1 MLHSLQEIILRSRGK
16 VLIMMS
22 VSIRV
27 DKIIIGLMFWNFVGM
42 LFNVYLGYLELAI
55 ENNAM

>member
-27 DKIIIGLMFWNFVGM
+27 DKIIIGLIFWNFVGM